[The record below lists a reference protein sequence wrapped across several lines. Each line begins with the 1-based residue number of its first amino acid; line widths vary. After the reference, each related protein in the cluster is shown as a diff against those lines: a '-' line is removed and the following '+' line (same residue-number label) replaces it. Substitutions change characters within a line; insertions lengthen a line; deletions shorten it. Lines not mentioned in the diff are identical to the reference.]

1 MRVALLKPGVHATL
15 AGIILALL
23 IPLKR
28 DATGYSVLKSLEHD
42 LHGTVA
48 HFVLPVFAFA
58 EAGISLA
65 NIGAEEALHSI
76 PLGIALDLFF
86 GKQIGI
92 FVLCWIAIR
101 LGLTKLAESKTYA
114 S

>member
-76 PLGIALDLFF
+76 PLGIALGLFF